1 MSTQLIILNYPTI
14 LSHRRC
20 TTVYLETYLLD
31 NTTVLQ
37 SFLQGIA
44 PYIGLNFA
52 VYETLKGTVSP
63 ILSLL

>member
-1 MSTQLIILNYPTI
+1 M
-14 LSHRRC
+14 LSHRHC
-20 TTVYLETYLLD
+20 TTVSLETYLLD
-31 NTTVLQ
+31 NTTVFQ

-63 ILSLL
+63 VLSLL